1 MGKMMI
7 IFVAALISIDYLNSG
22 ILGAIFYIWGLIEAY
37 KVLIR
42 PLIQV
47 AKKPKNSD
55 IDDYLYHWNKSQNDT
70 EKEYGT
76 IDWQNNNKK

>member
-7 IFVAALISIDYLNSG
+7 IFVVAFISIDYLNSG
-22 ILGAIFYIWGLIEAY
+22 VLGTIFYIWGLIEVY
-37 KVLIR
+37 KVLIK

-55 IDDYLYHWNKSQNDT
+55 VDDYLYHWNKAQNDM

-76 IDWQNNNKK
+76 IDWQDSHKK